1 MDQLKEKWK
10 EVFAKE
16 VNEGLSAPN
25 KYLQSKYFYNKIG
38 DELFI
43 KIMHCDEYYLTNC
56 ELEIF
61 QNQSNSLIQ
70 SFDIGA
76 KPISIIELGAGDGLK
91 TTFLLKE
98 MVSQNLN
105 FVYSPI
111 DISKNAID
119 LLKERLTT
127 KIPKLKIIGKV
138 GDYFKILEKEQ
149 RSLNTQKI
157 ILFLGSNLG
166 NLNHERATSFL
177 QQITH
182 TMGKEDKL
190 VLGLDLKKDPHT
202 ILSAYNDKQGYTRDF
217 NLNIL
222 TRINQELGGNFNT
235 EHFMHFPYYDP
246 KLARAVSYLVSKKDQ
261 DVVISGLKK
270 TFHFKSWETIHTE
283 ISQKYD
289 LDSLHKIIQPIGL
302 KLQNVFYDQKKY
314 FMNVVLNKV

>member
-1 MDQLKEKWK
+1 MDQRKEKWK
-10 EVFAKE
+10 EVFAEE
-16 VNEGLSAPN
+16 VNEGLSAPD
-25 KYLQSKYFYNKIG
+25 KYLQSKYFYDKIG

-61 QNQSNSLIQ
+61 KNQSSSLIQ
-70 SFDIGA
+70 SFDIGTR
-76 KPISIIELGAGDGLK
+76 PISIIELGAGDGLK
-91 TTFLLKE
+91 TAFLLKE

-111 DISKNAID
+111 DISKNAIH
-119 LLKERLTT
+119 LLKQRLTT
-127 KIPKLKIIGKV
+127 KIPGLKITGKV
-138 GDYFKILEKEQ
+138 GDYFKILEEEQ
-149 RSLNTQKI
+149 KSLNAQRI

-166 NLNHERATSFL
+166 NLNQEKATSFL
-177 QQITH
+177 RQIAS
-182 TMGKEDKL
+182 TMSNTDKL
-190 VLGLDLKKDPHT
+190 VIGLDLKKDPNT
-202 ILSAYNDKQGYTRDF
+202 ILAAYNDKQGYTRDF

-222 TRINQELGGNFNT
+222 TRINQELGGNFDL

-246 KLARAVSYLVSKKDQ
+246 KLARAVSHLVSKKDQ
-261 DVVISGLKK
+261 DVTISALKK

-289 LDSLHKIIQPIGL
+289 LDLLHKIIQPIGL
-302 KLQNVFYDQKKY
+302 TLQNVFYDQKKY